1 MILEPW
7 NGSLLGTDVGLLSR
21 GNRPGWPWY
30 WNLGVKKVK
39 LNYRRALRCSC
50 KLEAIASD
58 TWSPY
63 WLSGTDEMY
72 SQEETDNAVFRGMLS
87 SRSILQV
94 KLKYWITQWSW
105 SLGMVHIWNWFG
117 LLPGGNRPGWPCHW
131 RYGGSSRY
139 KRALL
144 FQLGQSCPD
153 YETLQIKLE
162 SVSHVCKI
170 YVIIDTGGQPIYKK
184 GTGLVQLEWMG
195 EQICLLG
202 GTITV
207 WID

>member
-7 NGSLLGTDVGLLSR
+7 NGSWLGTDLGLLSR

-58 TWSPY
+58 TWSLY

-94 KLKYWITQWSW
+94 ELDYWITQWSW
-105 SLGMVHIWNWFG
+105 SLGMVLHQELIC
-117 LLPGGNRPGWPCHW
+117 LLSGENRQGWPCYW
-131 RYGGSSRY
+131 KTGGSSRY
-139 KRALL
+139 SLSIEGGCSCNLARANMTMKR
-144 FQLGQSCPD
+144 
-153 YETLQIKLE
+153 
-162 SVSHVCKI
+162 
-170 YVIIDTGGQPIYKK
+170 YKNK
-184 GTGLVQLEWMG
+184 K
-195 EQICLLG
+195 
-202 GTITV
+202 V
-207 WID
+207 WHIWVKYMS

>member
-1 MILEPW
+1 
-7 NGSLLGTDVGLLSR
+7 
-21 GNRPGWPWY
+21 
-30 WNLGVKKVK
+30 
-39 LNYRRALRCSC
+39 
-50 KLEAIASD
+50 
-58 TWSPY
+58 
-63 WLSGTDEMY
+63 
-72 SQEETDNAVFRGMLS
+72 MLS

-170 YVIIDTGGQPIYKK
+170 YVIIDTGWQPIYKK

-195 EQICLLG
+195 EQICSLR

-207 WID
+207 WIDWLSETLVFRRTPETCEGLNRGHSGQLLKASVGAQGVFAGDSSRNSMEDYTQPRKWPPLFPS